1 MSSASCSRQLS
12 PPPLVDSLRC
22 LWYGVDVSATD
33 STRRLLPPLGLVSKP
48 YCLTPLSDLQNSY
61 LLDCDV
67 DDSVPLSSTS
77 EAVPYEL

>member
-1 MSSASCSRQLS
+1 MSSAACSRQLS

-48 YCLTPLSDLQNSY
+48 YCLTSLLDLQNSY